1 MAEDLSKE
9 RRTLDVRSIN
19 AVACEETKYIDD
31 RRKGLIKSLKT
42 SWNKYNDVSMGGI
55 EWHTMHTIAG
65 ASGSGKTAILN
76 QLETDLV
83 VLNPEEDLEV
93 LSFNF
98 EMLAR
103 NLVGRKYSRE
113 TGKTVQ
119 QIHSGKQ
126 GYDVT
131 DEDFRR
137 ILAAQEKV
145 RHLPIFYV
153 DEAGTVDDIRR
164 TIIKFAKKN
173 PKKGLI
179 VTLDHTVLVNGRQGE
194 QERLVLMDLVKM
206 FKKAIKYFA
215 KIDKNFSV
223 ILLSQLNRS
232 IEELDRTGEPGIQNY
247 PKKKD
252 IFGGDALYQMSDIVM
267 VTMNPFQM
275 GIDMYGPNRWETK
288 GRLYFHFLKVREGE
302 PVIAVMQ
309 NKLFVNEVK
318 DLDLSG
324 QTLNLNEG

>member
-1 MAEDLSKE
+1 MAEGSFK
-9 RRTLDVRSIN
+9 TLAVRSIEH
-19 AVACEETKYIDD
+19 VAIEETKYIDD

-42 SWNKYNDVSMGGI
+42 PWRKYNDVSMGGI

-76 QLETDLV
+76 QMETDLIQ
-83 VLNPEEDLEV
+83 LNPTEDLEV

-103 NLVGRKYSRE
+103 NLVGRKYSKAI
-113 TGKTVQ
+113 GKTVQ
-119 QIHSGKQ
+119 QIHSGKS
-126 GYDVT
+126 GYDVS
-131 DEDFRR
+131 DDDFRQ

-145 RHLPIFYV
+145 RKLPIFYV
-153 DEAGTVDDIRR
+153 DEAGTVDDIRN

-173 PKKGLI
+173 PNKGLI
-179 VTLDHTVLVNGRQGE
+179 VTLDHAVLVNGKQGE
-194 QERLVLMDLVKM
+194 TERRILVELTKM

-215 KIDKNFSV
+215 KIGKNFSV
-223 ILLSQLNRS
+223 IILSQLNRG
-232 IEELDRTGEPGIQNY
+232 IEELDRVGEPGIQNY
-247 PKKKD
+247 PQKKD

-267 VTMNPFQM
+267 VTMNPFQL
-275 GIDMYGPNRWETK
+275 GLDSYGPSRWETK

-318 DLDLSG
+318 DLDLSN
-324 QTLNLNEG
+324 QILNLNEE

>member
-1 MAEDLSKE
+1 MAEGSFNK
-9 RRTLDVRSIN
+9 TLAIRSIEH
-19 AVACEETKYIDD
+19 VALEETKYIDD

-42 SWNKYNDVSMGGI
+42 PWEKYNDVSMGGI

-76 QLETDLV
+76 QMETDLIA
-83 VLNPEEDLEV
+83 LNPDEDLEV

-103 NLVGRKYSRE
+103 NLVGRKYSKAL
-113 TGKTVQ
+113 GKTVQ
-119 QIHSGKQ
+119 QIHSGKK
-126 GYDVT
+126 GYDVS
-131 DEDFRR
+131 DDDFHQ

-145 RHLPIFYV
+145 RKMPIFYV
-153 DEAGTVDDIRR
+153 DEAGTVDDIKN
-164 TIIKFAKKN
+164 TIIQFAKKN

-179 VTLDHTVLVNGRQGE
+179 VTLDHAVLVNAKQGE
-194 QERLVLMDLVKM
+194 AERVILVELTKM

-215 KIDKNFSV
+215 RINKNFSV
-223 ILLSQLNRS
+223 IILSQLNRH
-232 IEELDRTGEPGIQNY
+232 IEEMDRVGEPGIQNY
-247 PKKKD
+247 PQKKD

-267 VTMNPFQM
+267 VTMNPYQL
-275 GIDMYGPNRWETK
+275 GLETYGPHRWETK
-288 GRLYFHFLKVREGE
+288 GRLYFHFIKVREGE

-324 QTLNLNEG
+324 QMLNMNEG